1 MRMKSIT
8 KYMMY
13 CAVLMGLTAC
23 NENSIF
29 EGELYIS
36 IEEDAREHADYSGI
50 FVACKAVHIPQSPEN
65 HKSLRREFGREQ

>member
-29 EGELYIS
+29 EGELYKKVVYVLS
-36 IEEDAREHADYSGI
+36 ETDLTFPVTH
-50 FVACKAVHIPQSPEN
+50 
-65 HKSLRREFGREQ
+65 

>member
-29 EGELYIS
+29 EGGKQPSYI
-36 IEEDAREHADYSGI
+36 
-50 FVACKAVHIPQSPEN
+50 
-65 HKSLRREFGREQ
+65 